1 MHVFAQPGSMWRFLK
16 DSSYGLTAKLV
27 CACAVVF
34 PRKIALSFGAFLG
47 SVAYRFAAEQRAIA
61 EKHINLSLEL
71 EDGISTEHVIRR
83 CFQNLGKNFI
93 EFIRFPHTSSEK
105 NREIVTFEGKAH
117 IDVAL
122 AQGNGAIILTGHFGN
137 WELLAASVVEQVA
150 PATPIARRLRS
161 RRLDALVRGWREVA
175 GYSTIDRDNAARDIL
190 RCLKRNELIGVLADV
205 DTSVEGVFV
214 DFFGRPAYTPYSP
227 IAIALKTGAP
237 VLPTFIIRQP
247 DDSHRVIVE
256 PPLKLKTTGDREQ
269 DFRINTQ
276 MFTEIIESYVRRYP
290 EQWIWMHERWKRQP
304 GDVIDF

>member
-1 MHVFAQPGSMWRFLK
+1 MWRFLK
-16 DSSYGLTAKLV
+16 DPSYGFTAKLV
-27 CACAVVF
+27 CACAVAL

-47 SVAYRFAAEQRAIA
+47 SVAYQFSVEHRAIA
-61 EKHINLSLEL
+61 AKHVNLSLEL
-71 EDGISTEHVIRR
+71 KDETSAEQVVRR

-105 NREIVTFEGKAH
+105 IREIVTFEGKAH
-117 IDVAL
+117 IDGAL

-137 WELLAASVVEQVA
+137 WELLAANLVVQVA
-150 PATPIARRLRS
+150 PLTPIARRLRS
-161 RRLDALVRGWREVA
+161 RRLDALVRRWREAA

-205 DTSVEGVFV
+205 DTSVDGVFV

-227 IAIALKTGAP
+227 VAIALKTGAP

-256 PPLKLKTTGDREQ
+256 PPLKLKTTGDRAQ

-276 MFTEIIESYVRRYP
+276 KFTEIIESYVRSYP

-304 GDVIDF
+304 EDVINS

>member
-1 MHVFAQPGSMWRFLK
+1 MWRFLK
-16 DSSYGLTAKLV
+16 DSSYGLTAKLA

-34 PRKIALSFGAFLG
+34 PRRIALSVGVFLG
-47 SVAYRFAAEQRAIA
+47 SVAYWFATEQRAIA

-71 EDGISTEHVIRR
+71 KDGVCAERIVRR

-117 IDVAL
+117 IDGAL

-137 WELLAASVVEQVA
+137 WELLAANLAEQVA
-150 PATPIARRLRS
+150 PLTPVARRLRS
-161 RRLDALVRGWREVA
+161 RRLNALVCNWRVAA
-175 GYSTIDRDNAARDIL
+175 GYSTIDRDNAARGIL

-214 DFFGRPAYTPYSP
+214 NFFGRLAYTPYSP
-227 IAIALKTGAP
+227 VAIALKTGAP

-247 DDSHRVIVE
+247 DDSHHVVVE
-256 PPLKLKTTGDREQ
+256 PPLNLTRTGDRDE
-269 DFRINTQ
+269 DFLINTQ

-290 EQWIWMHERWKRQP
+290 EQWIWMHERWKKQP
-304 GDVIDF
+304 GDVIDS